1 MADFLDQPTRG
12 GAPPAADARADA
24 ASQIVRLAG
33 KIALDYFERAEVAW
47 KPDDSMVT
55 EADVAIQAWLEDEIA
70 RAFPGDGILGE
81 EGLSRKPLRPDSRF
95 VWVLDPVDGTN
106 NFGRGIPGFAISIG
120 VLRDGMP
127 FAGAVYDPVSS
138 QLFTACAGHGA
149 WLNGRRLRIEG
160 AVLGPRSLF
169 SIRAPFSGDVPAH
182 VQRWLRQY
190 RLRRFGST
198 ALQLCY
204 VAAGALAFVH
214 DHRASL
220 WDIAGAAVVVVEA
233 GGILTTEG
241 GAPLFPIDADAYGG
255 EPMAV
260 LAGDPTAHRQGLADI
275 SRSARRG
282 PSRGWGPAGRGALMD
297 Y

>member
-1 MADFLDQPTRG
+1 
-12 GAPPAADARADA
+12 
-24 ASQIVRLAG
+24 
-33 KIALDYFERAEVAW
+33 
-47 KPDDSMVT
+47 
-55 EADVAIQAWLEDEIA
+55 
-70 RAFPGDGILGE
+70 
-81 EGLSRKPLRPDSRF
+81 
-95 VWVLDPVDGTN
+95 VLDPVDGTN

-138 QLFTACAGHGA
+138 QLFAACAGHGA
-149 WLNGRRLRIEG
+149 WLNGRRLSVEG

-169 SIRAPFSGDVPAH
+169 SIRAPFSGDVPGY
-182 VQRWLRQY
+182 VQRWLRRY

-214 DHRASL
+214 DHHASL
-220 WDIAGAAVVVVEA
+220 WDIAGAAVVVFEA
-233 GGILTTEG
+233 GGVLTTEA

-260 LAGDPTAHRQGLADI
+260 LAGDPTGHRQGLADI
-275 SRSARRG
+275 SRSAHRG
-282 PSRGWGPAGRGALMD
+282 PSRGWGALID

>member
-12 GAPPAADARADA
+12 EAPPAADERADA
-24 ASQIVRLAG
+24 ASQIARLAG
-33 KIALDYFERAEVAW
+33 KIALDYFERAEVTW
-47 KPDDSMVT
+47 KSDDSMVT
-55 EADVAIQAWLEDEIA
+55 EADVAIQGWLEDEIA

-81 EGLSRKPLRPDSRF
+81 EGLSRKPLRPGSRF

-106 NFGRGIPGFAISIG
+106 NFGRGIPGFAISVG

-127 FAGAVYDPVSS
+127 FAGAVYDPVAS
-138 QLFTACAGHGA
+138 QLFTASAGYGA
-149 WLNGRRLRIEG
+149 WLNGRRLRVED

-169 SIRAPFSGDVPAH
+169 SIRAPFSGDVPRC
-182 VQRWLRQY
+182 VQQWLGRY

-204 VAAGALAFVH
+204 VALGALAFVH

-233 GGILTTEG
+233 GGVLTTEE
-241 GAPLFPIDADAYGG
+241 GAPVFPIDPDAYGG

-260 LAGDPTAHRQGLADI
+260 LAGDPTGHRQALADI
-275 SRSARRG
+275 RG
-282 PSRGWGPAGRGALMD
+282 GLA
-297 Y
+297 